1 MSAMA
6 ASRSA
11 LMLASLTFLAL
22 LAGFYLN
29 TWQAADEMFFA
40 TNQHDTES
48 LVIGRMAR
56 SAQRM
61 ALSDG
66 GLLGFVGDGPPRIT
80 SDTVELWV
88 SQNFGYQTDAYTRGA
103 PIRSF
108 SPYFSHSGLQGIG
121 FSALD
126 AVVPLLPSERKLRL
140 FRALTAA
147 LVAAGYALLV
157 LWLRRELGLG
167 AALACLICLLVSP
180 WLAAFSRNLYWS
192 LWLFLLPPLA
202 IGATLAAPVRHRNR
216 WLAGVAFATLL
227 ARFLAGYEF
236 ITATAAMASAPVVYY
251 AIRDRWP
258 LRATVRSLGLIA
270 GVGAA
275 ALIVSLAAL
284 TLQVAAVTGSARDAG
299 RHLRFAVGRR
309 TSGDPDR
316 FPPAYAAG
324 LSAKASNVVASYVA
338 DRADRGSDARR
349 PAPLRWLNAW
359 SYVEIIGLI
368 LLAVVWTA
376 IRAQGRP
383 APNLIRARALAAA
396 VLSCLAGILA
406 WLVVFKAHSFNHHH
420 VNPLMWHLL
429 FLPLGASLAFWAAAD
444 AVLLLGRTLSRLP
457 WFTRSER
464 PEP

>member
-1 MSAMA
+1 MA
-6 ASRSA
+6 ARPSA
-11 LMLASLTFLAL
+11 LAIALASLTFLTL
-22 LAGFYLN
+22 LAGFYRN
-29 TWQAADEMFFA
+29 AWRAADEKFFA
-40 TNQHDTES
+40 TNQLDTES

-80 SDTVELWV
+80 FDTVELWV
-88 SQNFGYQTDAYTRGA
+88 SKNFGYQTDAYTRGA

-126 AVVPLLPSERKLRL
+126 AVVPLPPSERKLRL
-140 FRALTAA
+140 FRAWTAA
-147 LVAAGYALLV
+147 LVAAGYALVV
-157 LWLRRELGLG
+157 LWLRRELGVG
-167 AALACLICLLVSP
+167 AALACLLCLLVSP

-202 IGATLAAPVRHRNR
+202 IGATLATPIRHRGR
-216 WLAGVAFATLL
+216 WLAGVGFATLL

-236 ITATAAMASAPVVYY
+236 ITASAAVAAAPVVYY
-251 AIRDRWP
+251 ALRDRWP

-270 GVGAA
+270 GAGAA

-284 TLQVAAVTGSARDAG
+284 TLQVAAVTGSARDAA

-309 TSGDPDR
+309 TSGDPHR
-316 FPPAYAAG
+316 LPPAYAAG
-324 LSAKASNVVASYVA
+324 LSATASDVVSSYVA

-349 PAPLRWLNAW
+349 PAALRWLNGW
-359 SYVEIIGLI
+359 SYLEIIGLT
-368 LLAVVWTA
+368 LLAGVWAA
-376 IRAQGRP
+376 IRARGRS
-383 APNLIRARALAAA
+383 APNLVRARALAAA
-396 VLSCLAGILA
+396 VFVSLAGVLA
-406 WLVVFKAHSFNHHH
+406 WIVVFKAHSFNHLH

-429 FLPLGASLAFWAAAD
+429 FLPLGAALVFCAAAD
-444 AVLLLGRTLSRLP
+444 AVVLLGRAVSRLR
-457 WFTRSER
+457 WFARSEY